1 MYRKASKTKIPY
13 TCARVRAMKSKIIHP
28 DEYHKLLKLD
38 LNSITKYLQDSQYK
52 DSLIKLSLEF
62 QGIELID
69 MALRREQYRT
79 FNKLRE
85 ISPESVV
92 RVLDLYLGRFD
103 VHNLKVVLRGLYSG
117 AKRDDV
123 FRLIE
128 PIGRYRK
135 EYFMDLF
142 DQQSVRK
149 VLEKN
154 NIFSLKDLAKA
165 YDSFKENNS
174 LVELE
179 NQMDK
184 LFFMNSIQGANQL
197 KDYGK
202 RFQGFLLMHIDVM
215 NMKNLMRFKREGMDS
230 QQIMDYMII
239 QGQHLQKEQLLSLS
253 KTKDVKDLV
262 EKLQK
267 TFYGRRMEFST
278 DVFDTEIGLDRLLN
292 RQALLRSYRNP
303 LSIETVL
310 DYTMAKITEIR
321 NLRSIIK
328 AKYLGIDADYVE
340 KKLLIK

>member
-13 TCARVRAMKSKIIHP
+13 TCARVRAMKSKLIHP

-38 LNSITKYLQDSQYK
+38 LNSITRYLQDSRYK
-52 DSLIKLSLEF
+52 DSLTKLSLEF

-92 RVLDLYLGRFD
+92 SVLDLYLGRFD

-117 AKRDDV
+117 AQRDEV

-142 DQQSVRK
+142 DLQSVKK

-184 LFFMNSIQGANQL
+184 LFFMNSIEGANQL
-197 KDYGK
+197 KDYGI

-239 QGQHLQKEQLLSLS
+239 QGQHLAKEHLLSLA